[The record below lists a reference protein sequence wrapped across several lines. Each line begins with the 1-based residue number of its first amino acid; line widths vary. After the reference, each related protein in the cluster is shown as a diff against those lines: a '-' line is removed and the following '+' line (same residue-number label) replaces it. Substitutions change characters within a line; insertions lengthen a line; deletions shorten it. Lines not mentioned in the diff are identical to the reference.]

1 MKGWVRMKKPLIVFP
16 LAVWFLVMVF
26 FFLCCGP
33 KKPDI
38 TPQQLAQYN
47 LRIKEA
53 DANYYSGCYVRLKKA
68 FELYEEALDFPIYK
82 RKNGGKLLKTAIL
95 LGLRE
100 KELGFL
106 KDTYLHK
113 AHDII
118 KAYPMLSDGSVY
130 LKIASSIP
138 RKTVGVVGDL
148 IESIDRIIVPY
159 DDIKDDISDWTD
171 LLNER
176 STTDVFFAYLTIS
189 YYSPFNY
196 LVKRGPDLEKLG
208 EVFND
213 FPLMR
218 YKLSV
223 YPEEDPE
230 SLAKLVRDEPSFH
243 EVYFF
248 LGSLALKKRELVK
261 AEENFLKAYDHF
273 PQSLSLLMSLAS
285 VYFAFEEFEKSMG
298 FQEEILAAAP
308 NHRDALLGKAICLS
322 YLGRHEEA
330 VDVCGTMVRLGE
342 YYMGE
347 AHYWLAWNQNELEE
361 YESAWTNVQKAKDYL
376 EGYEPVFFLAG
387 MVAFN
392 QNRLAEAEE
401 NLKEAYRIN
410 LLNGDSPY
418 YLGKIKSI
426 LEDWLTAG
434 SYFEKAG
441 VVYEQNEKFIRNKME
456 EIQGSSFSDQ
466 RKKKLLSRKAKQL
479 QKTILSKVTAWYN
492 AAAGYYNADEK
503 EKAIQLAEKAA
514 AHPAFKEKAEE
525 LIELMKKQL

>member
-1 MKGWVRMKKPLIVFP
+1 MKRTFYFFP
-16 LAVWFLVMVF
+16 SVVLFLVMAF
-26 FFLCCGP
+26 FFICCGP

-47 LRIKEA
+47 LCIKEA
-53 DANYYSGCYVRLKKA
+53 DAHYNSGCYERLKKA
-68 FELYEEALDFPIYK
+68 FELYKEALDFPIYK
-82 RKNGGKLLKTAIL
+82 RQNGGKLMKTSIL

-106 KDTYLHK
+106 KDTYLQK
-113 AHDII
+113 ASDII
-118 KAYPMLSDGSVY
+118 KAYPMLSDCSVY

-138 RKTVGVVGDL
+138 RKTVGILGDL
-148 IESIDRIIVPY
+148 IETGSRIIVPY
-159 DDIKDDISDWTD
+159 DDIKYDISDWAD

-208 EVFND
+208 EIFND

-230 SLAKLVRDEPSFH
+230 SLTKLVSDEPNFH

-248 LGSLALKKRELVK
+248 LGSSALKKRELIK
-261 AEENFLKAYDHF
+261 AEENFFKAYDHF

-285 VYFAFEEFEKSMG
+285 ICFAFEEFEESMG
-298 FQEEILAAAP
+298 FQEEILAMAP
-308 NHRDALLGKAICLS
+308 THRDALLGKAICLS
-322 YLGRHEEA
+322 YLGKHEEA
-330 VDVCGTMVRLGE
+330 AEVCRTMVRLGE

-387 MVAFN
+387 MIAFN
-392 QNRLAEAEE
+392 QERLREAEE
-401 NLKEAYRIN
+401 NLKQAYKIN
-410 LLNGDSPY
+410 PSNGDAPY
-418 YLGKIKSI
+418 YLGKIKSVQ
-426 LEDWLTAG
+426 EDWLTAG

-441 VVYEQNEKFIRNKME
+441 IVYEQNERSIQRIVE
-456 EIQGSSFSDQ
+456 EIKESSFSEQ
-466 RKKKLLSRKAKQL
+466 RKKNLLSRKAKQL
-479 QKTILSKVTAWYN
+479 QKTTLSKVTAWYN
-492 AAAGYYNADEK
+492 AAAGYYNAGEK

-525 LIELMKKQL
+525 LLELIKKQL

>member
-1 MKGWVRMKKPLIVFP
+1 MKKTLFVF
-16 LAVWFLVMVF
+16 LSVVLFLVMAF
-26 FFLCCGP
+26 FFICCEP

-53 DANYYSGCYVRLKKA
+53 DAHYDSGCYERLKKA

-106 KDTYLHK
+106 KDTYLQK
-113 AHDII
+113 ASDII
-118 KAYPMLSDGSVY
+118 TAYPMLSDSSVY

-138 RKTVGVVGDL
+138 RKTVGIVGDL
-148 IESIDRIIVPY
+148 IETGSRIIVPY
-159 DDIKDDISDWTD
+159 DDIKDDISDWAD

-196 LVKRGPDLEKLG
+196 LIEGGPDLEKLG
-208 EVFND
+208 EVFSD

-243 EVYFF
+243 EAYFF
-248 LGSLALKKRELVK
+248 LGSLAIKRRELIK

-285 VYFAFEEFEKSMG
+285 IYFAFEEFEKSMG
-298 FQEEILAAAP
+298 FQEEILAVTP
-308 NHRDALLGKAICLS
+308 THRDALLGKAICLS
-322 YLGRHEEA
+322 YLGKHKEA
-330 VDVCGTMVRLGE
+330 ADVCSTMVSLGE

-361 YESAWTNVQKAKDYL
+361 YENAWTNVQKAKDYL

-392 QNRLAEAEE
+392 QNRLHEAEE
-401 NLKEAYRIN
+401 NLKEAYKIN
-410 LLNGDSPY
+410 LSNGDSPY

-426 LEDWLTAG
+426 QEDWLTAG

-441 VVYEQNEKFIRNKME
+441 IIYEQNERFIRNKME
-456 EIQGSSFSDQ
+456 EIQESSFSEE
-466 RKKKLLSRKAKQL
+466 RKKKLLSRKARQL
-479 QKTILSKVTAWYN
+479 QKTTLSKVTAWYN

-503 EKAIQLAEKAA
+503 EKAIRLAEKAA

-525 LIELMKKQL
+525 LLKLIKKQL